1 MRVTD
6 IIAAKRTGQTL
17 TDEQIRFFIEGYST
31 GNIPD
36 YQAAALL
43 MAVAINGM
51 NPHELAVWTDAMLHS
66 GTVVDLST
74 VSGVKV
80 DKHSTGGVGDKISL
94 CLAPAVAACGVK
106 VPMISGR
113 GLGHT
118 GGTLDKLEAIPGFN
132 VSLGTDTFVQQV
144 DTLGL
149 CLIGQTE
156 NLAPAD
162 RKLYAL
168 RDVTSTVDSIPLI
181 ASSIM
186 SKKLAEGID
195 ALVLDVKVGQGAFME
210 TAERARRLA
219 TTLVNIGTRA
229 GKRVTAFLTNM
240 DQVLGREVGNANET
254 AEAIDVLRER
264 GPRDVTE
271 LTLTLGAEMLVLGEV
286 ASTQEEA
293 RSKLAAAIQGRAA
306 LEIFRKMVNAQGGD
320 PRVIDDPAVL
330 PSAEYTEQL
339 NATTSGHL
347 NSMDSRA
354 IGIAAMMAGAGR
366 QKAEDTVDPGVG
378 VTVHKKIGNP
388 VQTGEPLATL
398 RHNRAP
404 GVSEALTLLAHAFE
418 IRTEPPEVKP
428 LVLDV
433 IRGQGG

>member
-17 TDEQIRFFIEGYST
+17 TEEQIRFFIEGYSA
-31 GNIPD
+31 GSIPD

-51 NPHELAVWTDAMLHS
+51 TPHELAVWTDAMLHS
-66 GTVVDLST
+66 GSVVDLSA
-74 VSGVKV
+74 VPGLKV

-118 GGTLDKLEAIPGFN
+118 GGTLDKLEAIPGFS
-132 VSLGTDTFVQQV
+132 VSLGTDAFVRQV
-144 DTLGL
+144 DGLGL

-195 ALVLDVKVGQGAFME
+195 ALVLDVKVGRGAFME
-210 TAERARRLA
+210 TTERARRLA

-240 DQVLGREVGNANET
+240 DQVLGHEVGNANET
-254 AEAIDVLRER
+254 AEAIDVLHEQ
-264 GPRDVTE
+264 GPDDVTD
-271 LTLTLGAEMLVLGEV
+271 LTLTLGSEMLILGEA
-286 ASTQEEA
+286 ASSTNEA
-293 RSKLAAAIQGRAA
+293 RSKLEKALRGGQA
-306 LEIFRKMVNAQGGD
+306 LEIFRQMIAAQGGN
-320 PRVIDDPAVL
+320 PRVTDDLAVL
-330 PSAEYTEQL
+330 PSAKHTQQTT
-339 NATTSGHL
+339 ASTSGHL
-347 NSMDSRA
+347 TSMDSRA

-366 QKAEDTVDPGVG
+366 QRAEDTIDPGVG
-378 VTVHKKIGNP
+378 VTVHKKIGDP
-388 VQTGEPLATL
+388 VRADEPLATL
-398 RHNRAP
+398 RHNGAP
-404 GVSEALTLLAHAFE
+404 GVNEALALLSNAFE
-418 IRTEPPEVKP
+418 IGTEPPQTKP

-433 IRGQGG
+433 IRG